1 MWLVNLS
8 RVCVYCGSSAGA
20 GPEFAAAAQALGG
33 LLARNGLTLVYGG
46 AEVGLMGVV
55 ADAALAAGG
64 RVVGVIPR
72 DLVDREI
79 AHPHLTELVEVGSMH
94 DRKLRMFELADAFVA
109 LPGGLGTLEELTEMA
124 TWAQLGIHRK
134 PIVTLDINGYW
145 QPFHAFLR
153 EAVRHGFMKQENLD
167 LIGTVDTVREVLPAL
182 RSYAPPRVGKW
193 LDPEGT

>member
-8 RVCVYCGSSAGA
+8 RVCVYCGSSAGS
-20 GPEFAAAAQALGG
+20 GPEYAAAAQALGG

-167 LIGTVDTVREVLPAL
+167 LIGTVDTVRDVLPAL

-193 LDPEGT
+193 LDPEGA

>member
-1 MWLVNLS
+1 MNLS
-8 RVCVYCGSSAGA
+8 RICVYCGSSAGS
-20 GPEFAAAAQALGG
+20 GPEYAQAAQALGG

-46 AEVGLMGVV
+46 AEVGLMGLV

-79 AHPHLTELVEVGSMH
+79 AHPNLTELVEVGSMH

-134 PIVTLDINGYW
+134 PIVTLDVNGYW

-167 LIGTVDTVREVLPAL
+167 LIGSVGTVREVLPAL

-193 LDPEGT
+193 LDPEET

>member
-1 MWLVNLS
+1 VNLS
-8 RVCVYCGSSAGA
+8 RICVYCGSSAGS
-20 GPEFAAAAQALGG
+20 GPEYAQAAQALGG

-46 AEVGLMGVV
+46 AEVGLMGLV

-79 AHPHLTELVEVGSMH
+79 AHPNLTELVEVGSMQ

-134 PIVTLDINGYW
+134 PIVTLDVNGYW

-167 LIGTVDTVREVLPAL
+167 LIGSVGTVREVLPAL

-193 LDPEGT
+193 LDPEET